1 METSSPKILLVDDDP
16 TFVDISV
23 RAFESTGIPYATAFN
38 GIEALDK
45 AKNEKFS
52 LILLDIMMPGIDGFA
67 LLNKLREIPETAK
80 TPVWMLTNL
89 SGEMNKDLASSLG
102 ASDFLVKAENSPS
115 MLCEKIKVFLSSNQE
130 EKPVG

>member
-1 METSSPKILLVDDDP
+1 MEQSSPQVLLIDDDP

-23 RAFESTGIPYATAFN
+23 RAFEANVISYATAFN

-45 AKNEKFS
+45 AKSQKPS

-67 LLNKLREIPETAK
+67 LLGKLRQMPETAHI
-80 TPVWMLTNL
+80 PVWMLTNL
-89 SGEMNKDLASSLG
+89 SGEMNKDLAKSLG

-115 MLCEKIKVFLSSNQE
+115 ILCEKIKTFLSSLSSNQN
-130 EKPVG
+130 

>member
-1 METSSPKILLVDDDP
+1 MEQSSPKVLLVDDDP

-23 RAFESTGIPYATAFN
+23 RAFEATSIPYATAFN

-45 AKNEKFS
+45 AKIQKPS

-67 LLNKLREIPETAK
+67 ILSKLRQIPETAK

-89 SGEMNKDLASSLG
+89 SGEMNKDLAKSLG
-102 ASDFLVKAENSPS
+102 ASDFLVKAENPPS
-115 MLCEKIKVFLSSNQE
+115 VFCEKIKTFLSSLSSNQN
-130 EKPVG
+130 